1 MISFSLLTINLFYIN
16 DFSMVHSQLVNNS
29 STIRL
34 YLSPSRI
41 LSKKVIKN
49 DVIMRGK
56 YIFINISKFN
66 DILTDNPIDY

>member
-66 DILTDNPIDY
+66 DILIDNSIDY